1 MGRHP
6 IGAKNQLQLDHQLR
20 LRGIMK
26 EISRGKTR
34 GQIEAWYQHKY
45 PELSEKTMKSDLQ
58 EAFDRIISKQEVFN
72 NNIREILSERYDIL
86 WEMALDKE
94 DIKTCTTIL
103 KQMAEVFGANAPQ
116 KQEISVKTEEPIEI
130 IFE

>member
-6 IGAKNQLQLDHQLR
+6 ICAKNQLQMDHILR
-20 LRGIMK
+20 RRGIMK
-26 EISRGKTR
+26 EISRGRTR
-34 GQIEAWYQHKY
+34 SQIEEWYQKKY

-58 EAFDRIISKQEVFN
+58 EAFDQIVSKQEVFN
-72 NNIREILSERYDIL
+72 NNIRELLSERYDIL
-86 WEMALDKE
+86 WEMALNKQ

-103 KQMAEVFGANAPQ
+103 KQMADVFGATVQ
-116 KQEISVKTEEPIEI
+116 KQEITVKTEEPIEI